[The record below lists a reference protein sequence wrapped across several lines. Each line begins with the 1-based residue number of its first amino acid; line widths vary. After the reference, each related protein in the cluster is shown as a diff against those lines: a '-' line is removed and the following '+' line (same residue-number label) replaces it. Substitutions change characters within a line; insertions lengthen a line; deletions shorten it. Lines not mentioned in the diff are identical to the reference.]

1 MAAKVTQVK
10 LDSKGMRE
18 LLNEDFVRDHLT
30 DRAGRVLSA
39 AQAGD
44 PNFDYHIEQAT
55 TDRAVVRVGSDDDG
69 VLFAESATGN
79 LLRALDAGAGS

>member
-1 MAAKVTQVK
+1 MAAKVTQFK
-10 LDSKGMRE
+10 LDSKGMRQ

-30 DRAGRVLSA
+30 TRADRVLSA
-39 AQAGD
+39 AEAGGGD
-44 PNFDYHIEQAT
+44 FAYHIEQAT

-69 VLFAESATGN
+69 ALFYEANTGN

>member
-18 LLNEDFVRDHLT
+18 LLNEDFVREHLT
-30 DRAGRVLSA
+30 ERADRVLAA